1 MKRNAMISMRLYGA
15 DMAALNA
22 LSKVSKM
29 TPSTIARYLMRAGL
43 AATADLSVG
52 DLRERIIT
60 TEAEA
65 TAKQMVFEEQ
75 HPEYEIDLDAQR
87 ATVASVIDS
96 A

>member
-1 MKRNAMISMRLYGA
+1 MV
-15 DMAALNA
+15 ALNA

-43 AATADLSVG
+43 DATADLSVG
-52 DLRERIIT
+52 DLRERVIT
-60 TEAEA
+60 TEAKA
-65 TAKQMVFEEQ
+65 TAKQMVFEENS
-75 HPEYEIDLDAQR
+75 PEYELDIDAQR